1 MRSRIHN
8 RNHGYSENLFN
19 PAKPQNNA
27 INLIDGA
34 TALKLD
40 ENFEVS
46 EQIKPNDNLSN
57 QRIESQENVKK
68 NYLDLQ
74 EAKGVSIE
82 NTSYI
87 EENNLDSNKDKKVF
101 NEIEADAPKLFS
113 EEKADTNDNVDLTD
127 DINSIKMFES
137 EDEIE
142 EEFEIPAFL
151 RKQKF

>member
-1 MRSRIHN
+1 M
-8 RNHGYSENLFN
+8 
-19 PAKPQNNA
+19 
-27 INLIDGA
+27 
-34 TALKLD
+34 LD
-40 ENFEVS
+40 
-46 EQIKPNDNLSN
+46 IYW
-57 QRIESQENVKK
+57 IWICQENVKK

-113 EEKADTNDNVDLTD
+113 EEKADTNDNVDLAD

>member
-1 MRSRIHN
+1 MNKMKVMTVVGTRPEIIKLSQII
-8 RNHGYSENLFN
+8 
-19 PAKPQNNA
+19 K
-27 INLIDGA
+27 
-34 TALKLD
+34 KLD

-46 EQIKPNDNLSN
+46 EQIKPNNDLSN

-113 EEKADTNDNVDLTD
+113 EEKADTNDNVDLAD

>member
-1 MRSRIHN
+1 MWTLTSTQYFRIQKN
-8 RNHGYSENLFN
+8 VVSS
-19 PAKPQNNA
+19 
-27 INLIDGA
+27 IDGA

-113 EEKADTNDNVDLTD
+113 EEKADTNDNVDLAD